1 MRAVL
6 LWCASNPWLATHVP
20 RWRFVKRALRRF
32 MPGEEFASALA
43 SAVEFRSRGI
53 EAIFTR
59 LGENVKDLAEAGA
72 VVEHYE
78 AVLQQ
83 ARDAGVDA
91 EISVDATQL
100 SKDIDPE
107 AALAN
112 LNRLA
117 RAAAHA
123 KSFMWIDM
131 EGSAYT
137 DATIDLYTKVRAH
150 HRETGLALQAYL
162 HRTAG
167 DLGRLLPDGAA
178 VRLVKG
184 AYAEPPDKAF
194 QAKRDVDA
202 NYLALCSLMLPEVKR
217 GRLRMVLGTH
227 DVVLARRIAELGA
240 AVGVTREAIEVDML
254 YGIRTGELER
264 LAGEGHRCKV
274 LVAYGSAWYPWYVRR
289 LAERPANVWFVA
301 RQMLP

>member
-1 MRAVL
+1 
-6 LWCASNPWLATHVP
+6 
-20 RWRFVKRALRRF
+20 
-32 MPGEEFASALA
+32 MPGEEFAMALA
-43 SAVEFRSRGI
+43 AAVDFKRQGI
-53 EAIFTR
+53 GAIFTR
-59 LGENVKDLAEAGA
+59 LGENVKDLSEANA

-78 AVLQQ
+78 AVLEQS
-83 ARDAGVDA
+83 RDAGVDA
-91 EISVDATQL
+91 EISVKPTQL
-100 SKDIDPE
+100 GLDIDPE

-112 LNRLA
+112 LHRLA

-137 DATIDLYTKVRAH
+137 DATIELYVKVRQK
-150 HRETGLALQAYL
+150 HRETGIALQAYL
-162 HRTAG
+162 HRTAS
-167 DLGRLLPDGAA
+167 DLGRLMPDGAA

-202 NYLALCSLMLPEVKR
+202 NYLALATLMLPEVER
-217 GRLRMVLGTH
+217 GKVRLVLGTH
-227 DVVLARRIAELGA
+227 DVVLARRIATLGA
-240 AVGVTREAIEVDML
+240 AIGVGRDSIEIAML
-254 YGIRTGELER
+254 YGIRADELAK
-264 LAGEGHRCKV
+264 LAAEGHPCRD
-274 LVAYGSAWYPWYVRR
+274 LIAYGAAWYPWYVRR